1 MTIIG
6 FDPGRDKCGLAV
18 AKANNPSDVLYHQV
32 IASDQAMKTID
43 QLIGEYTPHTLV
55 MGNLT
60 TSKQW
65 KKKLTQHLSTS
76 SAIDIHLVNEQNST
90 VEARSRYWQMYPPQ
104 GLDFN
109 RFLPL
114 GLRTPPKPVDDIVAI
129 ILIERY
135 FQKKAEV

>member
-1 MTIIG
+1 MIIIG

-18 AKANNPSDVLYHQV
+18 VDSSSNVLYHQV
-32 IASDQAMKTID
+32 ISSENAIDTIKSLID
-43 QLIGEYTPHTLV
+43 QYHPDKIV

-65 KKKLTQHLSTS
+65 QKKLTQSLSTS
-76 SAIDIHLVNEQNST
+76 IEIELVNEQNST

-104 GLDFN
+104 GLNLN
-109 RFLPL
+109 RLLPI
-114 GLRTPPKPVDDIVAI
+114 GLRTPPQPVDDIVAI

-135 FQKKAEV
+135 VQHNRE